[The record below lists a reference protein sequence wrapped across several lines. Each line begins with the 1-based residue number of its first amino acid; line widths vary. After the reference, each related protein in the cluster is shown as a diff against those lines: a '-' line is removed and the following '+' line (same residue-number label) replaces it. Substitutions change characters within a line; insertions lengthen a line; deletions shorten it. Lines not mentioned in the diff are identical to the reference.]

1 MTRVLDGQTVAWQ
14 SETIPPAA
22 VEDRH
27 AFDAFGF
34 HDLVILPFVGDRSVR
49 GALAMATAGER
60 RVWAPDLSQL
70 RLIADVIANART
82 RRQAELDSQRSRQ
95 ELAHLARRSSM
106 GELASALAHQLNQ
119 PLAGILANA
128 QASQRLI
135 EDGAAPADVLDSL
148 TDIVQDCRRARDVIQ
163 RVRDMVAPSHP
174 QMAVLDV
181 EDVVR
186 DVAMLLSS
194 DALIRRVTL
203 SLEFDGDASPVHGDR
218 VLLQQAVL
226 NVIVNA
232 IDAVAERPLPDRF
245 VSVRTGSH
253 GRDHVQIRVHD
264 QGTGLPAGSETHV
277 FEPFFSTKSAGLG
290 MGLGIARSI
299 VESHGGVI
307 DLYNDPTGVVVTINL
322 PIAETTA

>member
-1 MTRVLDGQTVAWQ
+1 
-14 SETIPPAA
+14 
-22 VEDRH
+22 
-27 AFDAFGF
+27 
-34 HDLVILPFVGDRSVR
+34 
-49 GALAMATAGER
+49 
-60 RVWAPDLSQL
+60 
-70 RLIADVIANART
+70 
-82 RRQAELDSQRSRQ
+82 
-95 ELAHLARRSSM
+95 
-106 GELASALAHQLNQ
+106 
-119 PLAGILANA
+119 
-128 QASQRLI
+128 
-135 EDGAAPADVLDSL
+135 
-148 TDIVQDCRRARDVIQ
+148 
-163 RVRDMVAPSHP
+163 MVAPSHP

-232 IDAVAERPLPDRF
+232 IDAVAERPPQRPL
-245 VSVRTGSH
+245 
-253 GRDHVQIRVHD
+253 RVGAD
-264 QGTGLPAGSETHV
+264 GIARPRSRADPRSRSRQRAAAGSETQV

-307 DLYNDPTGVVVTINL
+307 DLYNDPSGVVVTINL
-322 PIAETTA
+322 PVAETVA